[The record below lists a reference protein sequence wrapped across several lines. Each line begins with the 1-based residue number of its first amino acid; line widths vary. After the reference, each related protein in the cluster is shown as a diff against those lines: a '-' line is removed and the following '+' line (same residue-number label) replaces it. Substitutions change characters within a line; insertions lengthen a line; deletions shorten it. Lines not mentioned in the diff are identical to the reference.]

1 MNSLGLCLVLV
12 LTMVEVRVAGDIPT
26 CVDGKTTPGNVPF
39 CLPQDYDKVM
49 SGVSRTRFSMH
60 TYPGCNISAMP

>member
-12 LTMVEVRVAGDIPT
+12 LTMVEVRVAGEIPS
-26 CVDGKTTPGNVPF
+26 CVNGKTTPGNVPF

-49 SGVSRTRFSMH
+49 SDRLGHALLSTHILGVTLK
-60 TYPGCNISAMP
+60 